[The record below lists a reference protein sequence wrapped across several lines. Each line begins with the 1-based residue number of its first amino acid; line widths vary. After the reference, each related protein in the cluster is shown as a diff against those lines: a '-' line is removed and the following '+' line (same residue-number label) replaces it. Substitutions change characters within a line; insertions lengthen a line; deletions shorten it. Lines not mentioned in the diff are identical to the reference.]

1 MPDVARHKTIAI
13 IGAGPAGLMAAEVL
27 AGLGH
32 DVQVFDAMPSVA
44 RKFLM
49 AGKSGLNI
57 THGEDYQ
64 AFRQRFFE
72 ANHFLSDALDQF
84 TPSDVRAWCEGL
96 GQEVFTG
103 TSGRVFPKSMKG
115 SPLLRAWLKRLVDLG
130 VTIHTRHRWTGTDE
144 QGHHFMTPEGN
155 VYVSCDAT
163 LLALGGASW
172 PRLGSDAAW
181 VDSLTSRGIEIAPFQ
196 PANCGFERQWST
208 MMRERFAG
216 EPLKGVA
223 IETRAGRSEGEFVIS
238 AYGVEGSLI
247 YGHSKALREDLEA
260 NGAAYFKLDLLPGRS
275 LERVEKDLSRA
286 SAKDSFSNKLRK
298 SLGLSQVKV
307 ALLRELHPDIG
318 KLEPKALATLVKN
331 LKVPVEKPR
340 PIAEAIS
347 SAGGIKLSEVTP
359 DYMLTKWPG
368 CFVAGEMLDWEAPTG
383 GYLLTA
389 CFATGRRAGLGIN
402 QWLKRNA
409 DQ

>member
-1 MPDVARHKTIAI
+1 MPDTTRQKTIAI
-13 IGAGPAGLMAAEVL
+13 VGAGPAGLMAAEVL

-32 DVQVFDAMPSVA
+32 DVKVFDAMPSVA

-72 ANHFLSDALDQF
+72 ANSFLSDAIVRF
-84 TPSDVRAWCEGL
+84 TPNDVRAWCEGL
-96 GQEVFTG
+96 GQEVFIG

-115 SPLLRAWLKRLVDLG
+115 SPLLRAWLKRLADLG
-130 VTIHTRHRWTGTDE
+130 VTIHTRHRWTGMDE
-144 QGHHFMTPEGN
+144 QGHHFVTPEGN
-155 VYVSCDAT
+155 VCITSDAT

-172 PRLGSDAAW
+172 PRLGSDTAW
-181 VDSLTSRGIEIAPFQ
+181 VESLTSRGIEIATFQ
-196 PANCGFERQWST
+196 PANCGFERHWSDV
-208 MMRERFAG
+208 MRERFAG

-223 IETRAGRSEGEFVIS
+223 IQTKAGRSEGEFVIS
-238 AYGVEGSLI
+238 TYGVEGSLI

-260 NGAAYFKLDLLPGRS
+260 NGAASFTLDLLPGRS

-318 KLEPKALATLVKN
+318 KLEPEALATLVKN
-331 LKVPVEKPR
+331 LQVPVDKPR

-347 SAGGIKLSEVTP
+347 SAGGIKLSEVTT
-359 DYMLTKWPG
+359 DYMLKKWPG

-389 CFATGRRAGLGIN
+389 CFATGRRAGLGID